1 MILHL
6 IKTAQGLKPEYE
18 SDFDK
23 FKKLKIG
30 TVYKCDI
37 KQERNYLF
45 HKKFFALIS
54 LAFENQDKFINIDH
68 YRKYMICKAGFYTAV
83 ETDTG
88 TFVIA
93 DSISFGSMDN
103 LKFEE
108 LYGKMMTVVIKEI
121 GVTSEQI
128 RQEIVNFL

>member
-1 MILHL
+1 MKIYFLKTKKGL
-6 IKTAQGLKPEYE
+6 IPENETDY
-18 SDFDK
+18 SK
-23 FKKLKIG
+23 YQKLNIG
-30 TVYKCDI
+30 TVYEFDVKHP
-37 KQERNYLF
+37 RNYEF

-54 LAFENQDKFINIDH
+54 LAFENQDKFINEDH
-68 YRKYMICKAGFYTAV
+68 YRKYLICKAGFYTAV